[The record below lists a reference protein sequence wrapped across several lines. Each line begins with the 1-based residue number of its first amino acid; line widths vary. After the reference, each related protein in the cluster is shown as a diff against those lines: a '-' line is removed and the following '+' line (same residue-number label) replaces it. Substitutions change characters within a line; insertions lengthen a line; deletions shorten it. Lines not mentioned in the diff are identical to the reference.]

1 MSPVPVIRDPKQDEA
16 IENNTCYMGGEK
28 VFYQPVSEHDEQKAS
43 GPGHIYSEAGLK
55 EYKISGACEYHFDE
69 AFAEPLDDLEAIIDE
84 ESRCP
89 DCGKEGERRGHME
102 CQNPTTESEH

>member
-16 IENNTCYMGGEK
+16 IENGTCYMGGEK
-28 VFYQPVSEHDEQKAS
+28 VFQARVRVGHKAV
-43 GPGHIYSEAGLK
+43 PGQIYSEVGLK
-55 EYKISGACEYHFDE
+55 EYKLSGACEYHFDE
-69 AFAEPLDDLEAIIDE
+69 AFAAEPLDDLEAIIDE
-84 ESRCP
+84 DSRCP